1 MSERENVIDFTVPF
15 HEPVGLTILMKKSK
29 FEYSLHKFL
38 SVLSI
43 EVWGCIVASYFLFS
57 ILMWLFDR
65 FSPYSYQN
73 NPGTAKG
80 PEKRVFTFKEGIW
93 FCMTSLTP
101 QGMNMNS
108 FFIWV
113 WSPCDN
119 LHDLS
124 YEINCVIFLRNV
136 NEQVF
141 CTCNNL
147 KNEMKM
153 SSYTQTNASLFSLFH
168 ILSDSCN
175 AHGIQKQAGQNSFT
189 RSSMFFMT

>member
-1 MSERENVIDFTVPF
+1 MGNKVSIYFFYFQRADIAVGPISVMSERENVIDFTVPF

-73 NPGTAKG
+73 NPGSAKR
-80 PEKRVFTFKEGIW
+80 PAKRVFTLKEGIW

-101 QGMNMNS
+101 QGT
-108 FFIWV
+108 I
-113 WSPCDN
+113 
-119 LHDLS
+119 
-124 YEINCVIFLRNV
+124 
-136 NEQVF
+136 
-141 CTCNNL
+141 
-147 KNEMKM
+147 
-153 SSYTQTNASLFSLFH
+153 SSTEYSV
-168 ILSDSCN
+168 
-175 AHGIQKQAGQNSFT
+175 
-189 RSSMFFMT
+189 